1 MNIFQVGFLPL
12 LNLPRSIVNNIYST
26 TVKVNGY
33 KRERYWIL
41 LGKVRYMGSQN
52 SILLE
57 KNETDITKIMSHRYK
72 MAFCLS
78 KALEKENISFNNL

>member
-41 LGKVRYMGSQN
+41 QGKVRYMGSQN

-57 KNETDITKIMSHRYK
+57 KNETDIT
-72 MAFCLS
+72 
-78 KALEKENISFNNL
+78 NI

>member
-1 MNIFQVGFLPL
+1 MSIFQVSFLPL
-12 LNLPRSIVNNIYST
+12 LNLPRSMVNNIYST

-41 LGKVRYMGSQN
+41 LGKVRYMGSLN

-57 KNETDITKIMSHRYK
+57 KNETDIT
-72 MAFCLS
+72 
-78 KALEKENISFNNL
+78 NI

>member
-57 KNETDITKIMSHRYK
+57 KNETDIT
-72 MAFCLS
+72 
-78 KALEKENISFNNL
+78 NI